1 MNFIDKSIIQPIYSV
16 YDILFKDIVCIFKKN
31 KGIILPMFFKKNL
44 WLTISLLC
52 FLGELFAQNE
62 QTNSYSFYSFDLIKS
77 EGLFK
82 GVIKD
87 DKGYVWIASD
97 EGITLFDG
105 QQTKI
110 IKDALTSEYIKDFL
124 IRKNGDF
131 LVLHDT
137 GLAELNFV
145 NDSIQVTDYLG
156 VNLNYPKAMYED
168 AAGKLF
174 IGEYDRITEF
184 YKGKIIK
191 HDLPD
196 ENNIPS
202 LLRTFIF
209 DEDGYGNVWAASYTG
224 RLYTYNR
231 YQSEFSELVLP
242 KNVGGI
248 NSLICTGQNNLLIGS
263 ANGFYR
269 LKVNKDQELTEMEEM
284 PYSLNDI
291 SVMHLLDDDLL
302 IGTWNNGLYQMK
314 LDAPNFEM
322 QKISV
327 LPHPDIVDIYVDQDG
342 IWIAGNENIG
352 YLEKAPFGAVP
363 LRGEKNLISSLDLT
377 PGNDI
382 VVSEGVQIFI
392 LEPQADTSVR
402 LSYNWEADGI
412 YVKKVVYDNDAIWL
426 GDFNGD
432 VYIHDISTGKTTLVD
447 DMPVGGLGIED
458 MMKDS
463 KGAIWACGNP
473 NVGVIRYSKPGIK
486 YFNDHPAITGST
498 TLFENE
504 SGQILASGNTNG
516 IVFNF
521 NEETDN
527 FDSLLITDQQGNR
540 LTSLIVND
548 ITVYKGNVYLA
559 TNEGV
564 YYYADNQV
572 KGALAVAQL
581 RLDNFT
587 KIESKAICVDADGNF
602 WIANNFGLLYLN
614 NKGET
619 TFYDRTQGLPSKIIK
634 ERGLLLDLNQKLWI
648 ATEKGLSYI
657 KRPSQLIK
665 KAKEPILKTIRI
677 DNKRINYNSTSN
689 DNIYTAPDSYSDKN
703 MELEFQSDIY
713 PKQSLEYHYK
723 LTSEDTALDYISK
736 SPLFTSYN
744 LPIGNYELLV
754 KVRKDTGYYWSEAI
768 RVNFAV
774 KSYFY
779 QQWWAIALGFL
790 VSWLILFYIGRWYKR
805 RVKRQQLHLEKLVA
819 ERTEELNQQK
829 SELIEQ
835 QQQIILQ
842 KDELITKNNS
852 LFETKSALTQA
863 ELKFRE
869 SKERQLE
876 DELEYRNKQLTSHTL
891 NILQKSELMEELAG
905 KLEKLINEH
914 GEDPYSELK
923 KIKKYIDNSL
933 QLEKDWDDFKLYFE
947 QVHTSFYSKLSISH
961 PNLTANELRH
971 CALIRL
977 NLSLTECAA
986 ILGISAESVKISR
999 FRLRKKL
1006 ELQNNQSLTEF
1017 IMGI

>member
-1 MNFIDKSIIQPIYSV
+1 
-16 YDILFKDIVCIFKKN
+16 
-31 KGIILPMFFKKNL
+31 MFFKKNL
-44 WLTISLLC
+44 WLTISLIC
-52 FLGELFAQNE
+52 FLGKLLAQKE
-62 QTNSYSFYSFDLIKS
+62 QINSYNFYSFDLIKS

-82 GVIKD
+82 GIIKD

-105 QQTKI
+105 RQTRI
-110 IKDALTSEYIKDFL
+110 IKDDLTSEYIKDFL

-137 GLAELNFV
+137 GLVKLIYL
-145 NDSIQVTDYLG
+145 NDSIQISDYLG
-156 VNLNYPKAMYED
+156 IDLNFPKSMYED

-196 ENNIPS
+196 VNNIPS

-231 YQSEFSELVLP
+231 YQSEFSELILP
-242 KNVGGI
+242 ENVGGI
-248 NSLICTGQNNLLIGS
+248 NSLICTGQNNILIGS
-263 ANGFYR
+263 SNGFYR
-269 LKVNKDQELTEMEEM
+269 LQVNKDQELTKMEEM
-284 PYSLNDI
+284 PYPLDDI
-291 SVMHLLDDDLL
+291 SVMHLLDNDLL

-322 QKISV
+322 HKIDV

-352 YLEKAPFGAVP
+352 YIEKAPFDVVP
-363 LRGEKNLISSLDLT
+363 LRGQKNLISSLALT
-377 PGNDI
+377 PGNDL
-382 VVSEGVQIFI
+382 VVSEGVQVFI
-392 LEPQADTSVR
+392 LEPQADTSIR
-402 LSYNWEADGI
+402 LSYNWETEDI
-412 YVKKVVYDNDAIWL
+412 YVKRVVYDKDAIWL

-432 VYIHDISTGKTTLVD
+432 IYTHDINTGKTTMVD

-463 KGAIWACGNP
+463 EGAIWACGNP
-473 NVGVIRYSKPGIK
+473 NVGVIRYTQSEAK

-498 TLFENE
+498 SLFENE
-504 SGQILASGNTNG
+504 SGQVIATGSTNG
-516 IVFNF
+516 IIFNF
-521 NEETDN
+521 NEEIDN
-527 FDSLLITDQQGNR
+527 FDSLLLTDQQGNR
-540 LTSLIVND
+540 LNSLIVND
-548 ITVYKGNVYLA
+548 ITDYKGNVYLA

-564 YYYADNQV
+564 YYYKDNQAEV
-572 KGALAVAQL
+572 ELTVEQL
-581 RLDNFT
+581 KLDNFT

-619 TFYDRTQGLPSKIIK
+619 TFYDRTQGLPSKVIK
-634 ERGLLLDLNQKLWI
+634 ERGLLLDLNQRLWI

-657 KRPSQLIK
+657 SRPSQLIK
-665 KAKEPILKTIRI
+665 KTKKPLLKAVRI
-677 DNKRINYNSTSN
+677 DNKRIDYNSVLN
-689 DNIYTAPDSYSDKN
+689 NNRYDAPNSFSDKT
-703 MELEFQSDIY
+703 MELQFQSDLY
-713 PKQSLEYHYK
+713 PKESLEFHYI
-723 LTSEDTALDYISK
+723 LAGEDTSLNYISN
-736 SPLFTSYN
+736 SSLFTSYN
-744 LPIGNYELLV
+744 LPPGDYELSV
-754 KVRKDTGYYWSEAI
+754 KVRKDTGYYWSDTI
-768 RVNFAV
+768 KVNFVV
-774 KSYFY
+774 KPYFY
-779 QQWWAIALGFL
+779 QQWWAIALGIL
-790 VSWLILFYIGRWYKR
+790 ASWSILFYIGRWYKK
-805 RVKRQQLHLEKLVA
+805 RVKRQQLHLEEVVA
-819 ERTEELNQQK
+819 ERTEELNKQK

-842 KDELITKNNS
+842 KDELIAKNNS

-891 NILQKSELMEELAG
+891 NILQKSELMEELAS
-905 KLEKLINEH
+905 KLDKLIAEH
-914 GEDPYSELK
+914 GENPYNELK
-923 KIKKYIDNSL
+923 KIKKFIDNSL